1 MEVQNA
7 VIPTAKQMEGFLS
20 PDAVEPI
27 FMVNLL
33 KFRERAK
40 YEDGR
45 DSELTGRDAYQSCA
59 TGVARLIREVGGQLC
74 FGADVTRLMLGA
86 VEELLDE
93 VAITMYPSR
102 KAMLQMIQ
110 MPEYAE
116 ISFHRSAGL
125 SGQLNLQT
133 INASGQWLRE
143 SAE

>member
-7 VIPTAKQMEGFLS
+7 VIPTAKQMESFLS
-20 PDAVEPI
+20 PHADAPI

-45 DSELTGRDAYQSCA
+45 GSELTGRDAYQSCA

-86 VEELLDE
+86 VEELWMKLPLPCIPP
-93 VAITMYPSR
+93 AKR
-102 KAMLQMIQ
+102 CCK
-110 MPEYAE
+110 
-116 ISFHRSAGL
+116 
-125 SGQLNLQT
+125 
-133 INASGQWLRE
+133 
-143 SAE
+143 